1 MNRRVVLRLTGIFLV
16 IISFRCSAPKE
27 SNEPALPPAR
37 SAESEQKPVEIKI
50 YDLSKEDIT
59 KIPDITS
66 RNISVE
72 GVKLG
77 DRTRDVDKILGNPI
91 KTETIPRQVYRSAYR
106 DHGLYLEFDI
116 YTGKVKTIFVNNLY
130 KKAKGDLAVLL
141 ANGKLELLKK
151 AFGDN
156 PVESHPE
163 PKTTMFEYPSKG
175 ILFIHQD
182 QLEVGSHTL
191 KLVEPKG

>member
-1 MNRRVVLRLTGIFLV
+1 MSRTVLLPAPLVFLFV
-16 IISFRCSAPKE
+16 LSFGCSGLKE
-27 SNEPALPPAR
+27 SKEPTAPPP
-37 SAESEQKPVEIKI
+37 KPVEAQQEPVETKV

-59 KIPDITS
+59 KIHDITS

-77 DRTRDVDKILGNPI
+77 DRTRDVDKILGAPI
-91 KTETIPRQVYRSAYR
+91 KTETLPTVYRSAYR
-106 DHGLYLEFDI
+106 NHGLYLEFDRF
-116 YTGKVKTIFVNNLY
+116 TGKVKAIFVNNLY
-130 KKAKGDLAVLL
+130 KKASGDLAELL
-141 ANGKLELLKK
+141 AKGKMEQLKK

-163 PKTTMFEYPSKG
+163 PKTTLFEFPSKG
-175 ILFIHQD
+175 VQFIHHD
-182 QLEVGSHTL
+182 DLEEGNHTL